1 MQVWGA
7 RMKTVEI
14 DISMTIAHGINLK
27 EHEYKSVMKLKE
39 VNDDIIRSIVSK
51 ILDEEM
57 ELVGGLYLC
66 SKAYIKVDSKPYLK
80 LAIINDEFKED
91 IDETYH

>member
-1 MQVWGA
+1 
-7 RMKTVEI
+7 MKTVEI
-14 DISMTIAHGINLK
+14 DILMTIAHGIKLK

-66 SKAYIKVDSKPYLK
+66 SKAYIKVDSEPYLK
-80 LAIINDEFKED
+80 LAIVNDEFKED

>member
-1 MQVWGA
+1 
-7 RMKTVEI
+7 MKTVEI

-57 ELVGGLYLC
+57 ALVGGLYLC

-91 IDETYH
+91 ADETYH